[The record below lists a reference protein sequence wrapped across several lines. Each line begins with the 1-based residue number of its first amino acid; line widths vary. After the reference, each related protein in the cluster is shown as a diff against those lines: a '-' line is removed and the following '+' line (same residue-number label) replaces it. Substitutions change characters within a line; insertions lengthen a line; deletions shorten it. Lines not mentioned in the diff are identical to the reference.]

1 MEQMTSAEMEASIG
15 ENLKR
20 LRLLRNLEQKVL
32 AEQPGVSLRA
42 LQRLENGEG
51 SSLGTLVRVLRA
63 LGRQDWLKTIAPL
76 ATVNPMTSV
85 VAGTKW
91 TAFYMGETQ
100 HISPE

>member
-1 MEQMTSAEMEASIG
+1 MTSAEMEARIG
-15 ENLKR
+15 ENLKQ

-32 AEQPGVSLRA
+32 AGRAGVSPRA

-63 LGRQDWLKTIAPL
+63 LGRQDWINTIAPV

-85 VAGTKW
+85 RKGQRQRARQRTTRKEGRH
-91 TAFYMGETQ
+91 G
-100 HISPE
+100 